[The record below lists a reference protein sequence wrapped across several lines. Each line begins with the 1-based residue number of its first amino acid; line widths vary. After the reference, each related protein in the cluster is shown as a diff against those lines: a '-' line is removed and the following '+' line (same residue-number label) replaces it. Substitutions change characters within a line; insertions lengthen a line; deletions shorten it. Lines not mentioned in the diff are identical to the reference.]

1 MQRVTIAGREIGHGR
16 PPYVIA
22 ELSANHN
29 GSLDRAK
36 VRAFFQ
42 APSVRYAA

>member
-1 MQRVTIAGREIGHGR
+1 MSEITINERKIGATH

-29 GSLDRAK
+29 GKINNNTKITVS
-36 VRAFFQ
+36 
-42 APSVRYAA
+42 

>member
-1 MQRVTIAGREIGHGR
+1 MITIDKIKIGNNQ

-29 GSLDRAK
+29 GDISNALKSIKVAK
-36 VRAFFQ
+36 KMG
-42 APSVRYAA
+42 SECY

>member
-1 MQRVTIAGREIGHGR
+1 MKPIKIDGREIGNDS

-29 GSLDRAK
+29 GQLKNALDTISEAK
-36 VRAFFQ
+36 KARG
-42 APSVRYAA
+42 